1 MITSSNYESTD
12 SSTENGKY
20 HDRSYVLEEV
30 ALVKIVTRLEY
41 DWREEDKEKHR
52 GRKRLDSLGFSFR
65 KRHHNHANNSTKEN

>member
-1 MITSSNYESTD
+1 MYIITSSNYESTD

-41 DWREEDKEKHR
+41 DWREED
-52 GRKRLDSLGFSFR
+52 
-65 KRHHNHANNSTKEN
+65 